1 MNMKEENKGTPKN
14 AWSRLYRK
22 KWFFPAV
29 YLGAAALLLTLVI
42 WFQGGNKQQPEAEGD
57 LYKPNEHNQEAVPV
71 VDQDEVIKMPVKD
84 GAQMEVATKF
94 YDYDADQKDRLA
106 ALVYHNSR
114 YYQSTGI
121 DLVAE
126 NGETFEVL
134 AALSGTVSEV
144 KEDPLLG
151 NVVSLDHGNDVM
163 TYYASLADV
172 DVKVGEKIKQGDV
185 LGTAGKNLFGKDH
198 GNHVHFELRK
208 NDKEVNPE
216 LYFNQPVSKL
226 DEVVKKDE
234 GENPV
239 DADENGDNPADEN
252 EDNPTDEDKADETP
266 ETEDTDHDET
276 NQTDKEEKQ
285 DQ

>member
-1 MNMKEENKGTPKN
+1 MVAEVIKMKEENKGTPKN

-22 KWFFPAV
+22 KWFFPAL
-29 YLGAAALLLTLVI
+29 YLGAAALLLTIVI
-42 WFQGGNKQQPEAEGD
+42 WFQGGDKQQEAEGD
-57 LYKPNEHNQEAVPV
+57 LYKPNEHQQEAVPV
-71 VDQDEVIKMPVKD
+71 VEQDEVIRMPVKD
-84 GAQMEVATKF
+84 GTTVEIATKF

-121 DLVAE
+121 DLVSDD
-126 NGETFEVL
+126 GETFEVI

-151 NVVSLDHGNDVM
+151 NIVSLDHGNDVT

-172 DVKVGEKIKQGDV
+172 DVQVGDKMKQGDV
-185 LGTAGKNLFGKDH
+185 IGTAGKNLFGKEH

-226 DEVVKKDE
+226 DEIVQKDDE
-234 GENPV
+234 EAPS
-239 DADENGDNPADEN
+239 DAEENGDNSVDDN
-252 EDNPTDEDKADETP
+252 EDEPSNEDQTDETP
-266 ETEDTDHDET
+266 ETDTEET
-276 NQTDKEEKQ
+276 ENIENQ